1 MIRAWFKEHL
11 VDGLDRGDNWLSCMR
26 RKDGHLRPL
35 CGPMMGRETH
45 QEERRLRSPRWMGG
59 ARLSYGPHD
68 GKRECAREER
78 RLWSLCWMG
87 GNVQRQ
93 LFVIHAK
100 EERTK
105 TSVVVEINTSTYAA
119 QT

>member
-1 MIRAWFKEHL
+1 L

-45 QEERRLRSPRWMGG
+45 QEERRLRSPWWMGG

-68 GKRECAREER
+68 GKGECAPFTE
-78 RLWSLCWMG
+78 SLLEGWKCATTAVC
-87 GNVQRQ
+87 NSRQ
-93 LFVIHAK
+93 GRMDKDVWGSRH
-100 EERTK
+100 
-105 TSVVVEINTSTYAA
+105 
-119 QT
+119 